1 MLANAK
7 SVHEIEAIQK
17 RALCFMLND
26 YESSHEDLLK
36 RSRKLNMN
44 LERARTLCI
53 GINKTINN
61 LNPNL

>member
-26 YESSHEDLLK
+26 YESAHEDLLK